1 MPNNTSDYTNAN
13 RLAWNEA
20 APFHVANADFQALR
34 EGFAKAGFSVLDEVE
49 TQRLHALGVEGK
61 DVAQLCCNN
70 GREIL
75 SIKNLG
81 AARCV
86 GFDQSSAFLAQ
97 AAELKAVGALEC
109 QFVEG
114 DIYQTAPEFDSAF
127 DLVVITIGVLGWM
140 PELGK
145 FFDVVVRLLRPGGQ
159 LFIHEQH
166 PITNML
172 EPGVGDP
179 FALVHS
185 YFRREPFADDDI
197 IVYDDEDAGKGK
209 TYYWFVHTLADTI
222 TACLER
228 GLVLDH
234 FAEYPTNISSEEFD
248 RFEDREAQLP
258 LSYSLTASKG
268 SPPRGRLKT

>member
-1 MPNNTSDYTNAN
+1 MPNKTSDYTNAN

-20 APFHVANADFQALR
+20 APFHEASDDFQALR
-34 EGFAKAGFSVLDEVE
+34 EGFAHTGFSILDEVE
-49 TQRLHALGVEGK
+49 TERLQALGVQGK

-97 AAELKAVGALEC
+97 AAELKAAGALDC

-114 DIYQTAPEFDSAF
+114 DIYEIAPEFDSAF
-127 DLVVITIGVLGWM
+127 DLVVLTIGVLGWM

-145 FFDVVVRLLRPGGQ
+145 FFDVAVRLLRPGGQ

-172 EPGVGDP
+172 EPGNDDP

-185 YFRREPFADDDI
+185 YFRSEPFVENDI
-197 IVYDDEDAGKGK
+197 IVYDDQDAGKGS

-228 GLVLDH
+228 GLTLDH
-234 FAEYPTNISSEEFD
+234 FSEYPTNIGSEEID
-248 RFEDREAQLP
+248 QYEDREAQLP
-258 LSYSLTASKG
+258 LSYSLTASKAN
-268 SPPRGRLKT
+268 PPRA